1 MPLVHWR
8 WRAASDR
15 PSLGGCARYERGI
28 GMRLFP
34 ALAVLLIIVSSCSS
48 SSSSD
53 PNLDAW
59 TREVVILTPD
69 RLGDR
74 QYEELAGLEEQERIG
89 NLGEDSAISNAKH
102 RLRRRAAKLDADAV
116 VIVACGRD
124 VRPIEP
130 DPMPS
135 PEPTVVCQGVAIRW
149 IGN

>member
-1 MPLVHWR
+1 MKK
-8 WRAASDR
+8 
-15 PSLGGCARYERGI
+15 SL
-28 GMRLFP
+28 
-34 ALAVLLIIVSSCSS
+34 ALAVLVVIVSSCSS
-48 SSSSD
+48 SSSSSSD
-53 PNLDAW
+53 ADLDAW

-89 NLGEDSAISNAKH
+89 HMGDESAISNAKH

-124 VRPIEP
+124 VTPIEA

-135 PEPTVVCQGVAIRW
+135 PEPTIVCHGVAIRW